1 MIFVSTILRNRRMYA
16 NDRVALNSA
25 AHPDDRQAENG
36 VSSARQSGQE
46 LAASRLKGPSTGRP
60 ERHGSRQDRRVAFW
74 HDPTFFERIEAEL
87 AQAPLSSIKELE
99 RIQRAHRHW
108 CRIQA
113 VQKSTAVR
121 AWHAIRA
128 CLQMATSR
136 VSFLL
141 MRFLAWNAA
150 RLLQLV
156 LSQLS
161 LGRLSRRRARSLAR
175 WAKRLNRASFV
186 ILRWQLPRSVQYHG

>member
-1 MIFVSTILRNRRMYA
+1 MIFVSTILRNRRMCA
-16 NDRVALNSA
+16 NDRVALNSP

-46 LAASRLKGPSTGRP
+46 LAASWQKGPFRGRP
-60 ERHGSRQDRRVAFW
+60 ECRGSRQDRRVAFW
-74 HDPTFFERIEAEL
+74 HDPTFFEREEAEL
-87 AQAPLSSIKELE
+87 AQAPPSSTKELE
-99 RIQRAHRHW
+99 RIQKAHRHW

-128 CLQMATSR
+128 CVQMATSR

-141 MRFLAWNAA
+141 VRFLAWNAA

-161 LGRLSRRRARSLAR
+161 RGRLSRPRARSLAR

-186 ILRWQLPRSVQYHG
+186 ILQWQLPRSVHYDG